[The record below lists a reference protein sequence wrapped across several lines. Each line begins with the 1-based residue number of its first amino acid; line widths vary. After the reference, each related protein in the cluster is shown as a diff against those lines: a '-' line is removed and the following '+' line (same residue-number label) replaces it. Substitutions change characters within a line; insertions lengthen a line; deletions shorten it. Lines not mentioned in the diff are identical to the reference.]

1 MVAHFTCLPRID
13 LLVAM
18 VTALLEGNSKL
29 LPVNS
34 LFAWHVRPPDL
45 LPPPG

>member
-18 VTALLEGNSKL
+18 VTALEGNSKL

-34 LFAWHVRPPDL
+34 PFAWHVRPPDL